1 MERSKT
7 SQELTKVFEKAL
19 NLADDRDCLYGERW
33 KDEPIEALYENVFRK
48 ADGVKYMV
56 RNGNGKNGKLLEH
69 LLDVIDY
76 SAMVFLRLEKE
87 QE

>member
-7 SQELTKVFEKAL
+7 SQELTKAFEKAL
-19 NLADDRDCLYGERW
+19 DLADDRNLLYGERW
-33 KDEPIEALYENVFRK
+33 LEEPIEALYENVFRK

-56 RNGNGKNGKLLEH
+56 RNGNGHNGKLLEH

-76 SAMVFLRLEKE
+76 TAMVFLRLEKE
-87 QE
+87 KR